1 MRSQEFDVGVYID
14 KMATQTLLR
23 LCGLRANQDFETYG
37 GE

>member
-1 MRSQEFDVGVYID
+1 MGVYID
-14 KMATQTLLR
+14 KMATQTFLR